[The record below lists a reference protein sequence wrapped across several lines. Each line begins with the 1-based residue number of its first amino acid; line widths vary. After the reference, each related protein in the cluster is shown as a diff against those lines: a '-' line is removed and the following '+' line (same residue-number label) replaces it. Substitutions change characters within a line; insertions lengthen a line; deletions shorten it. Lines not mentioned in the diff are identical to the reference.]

1 VYTVHPN
8 VLQEG
13 YEAAFIH
20 LTAPTN
26 HTTKAQKRKD
36 PGLFELIKKVR
47 SKFGFKQLCTEH
59 NNVDFVRSS

>member
-36 PGLFELIKKVR
+36 PGLFELIKKSEVEIR
-47 SKFGFKQLCTEH
+47 LQTALH
-59 NNVDFVRSS
+59 RA